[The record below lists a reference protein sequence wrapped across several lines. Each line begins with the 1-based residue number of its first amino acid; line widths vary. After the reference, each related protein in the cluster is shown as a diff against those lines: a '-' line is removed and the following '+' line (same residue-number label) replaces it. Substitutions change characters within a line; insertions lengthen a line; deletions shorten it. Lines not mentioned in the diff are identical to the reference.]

1 MRKWIGVLDARDR
14 ALLERWVVG
23 MSDRSRRRRWQQIT
37 ALGGTRGSIATALL
51 PLLVAFLIPSV
62 AASARAL
69 FIDAAL
75 TLAISHVIVQLIKR
89 TAVRPRPGSA
99 GPFVPDAFS
108 FPSGHACAAA
118 AVAVAYAAH
127 LPSFAV
133 GAMAIAMVVGYSR
146 VALGV
151 HYPGDVVAGQGI
163 AILTGLAVITP

>member
-23 MSDRSRRRRWQQIT
+23 MSDSSRRRRWQQIT
-37 ALGGTRGSIATALL
+37 VLGGTRGSILTALL
-51 PLLVAFLIPSV
+51 PLPFALFTPSV
-62 AASARAL
+62 AATARAL

-75 TLAISHVIVQLIKR
+75 TLAISHLVVQLIKR

-99 GPFVPDAFS
+99 GPVVPDAFS

-127 LPSFAV
+127 LPSIAL
-133 GAMAIAMVVGYSR
+133 GAIAIGMVVGYSR

-151 HYPGDVVAGQGI
+151 HYPGDVIAGQGI
-163 AILTGLAVITP
+163 AVLTGLAVITP